1 MLSWPIV
8 ALLNNV
14 VQLPGNESRLVHSV
28 DSLRH
33 RNAEEPGANARPL
46 QTPTSATSI
55 ETTVMFGA
63 AETYLPL
70 LSNSLLPYEPSLP
83 SSPTSLSAVGDRW
96 SLHANVNATFGQPS
110 FTSRGLDVRLATS
123 DLQDVLRCLPIQPY
137 WPKRRGKSAH
147 ANDACTTTA
156 SLYAIGPVIAGRA
169 AQDRATQLN
178 LGVMLSS

>member
-14 VQLPGNESRLVHSV
+14 VQLPGDESRLVHSV

-46 QTPTSATSI
+46 QTPTSI

-70 LSNSLLPYEPSLP
+70 LFNSLLPYEPREGEEAGGG
-83 SSPTSLSAVGDRW
+83 TQQDGKKQRQ
-96 SLHANVNATFGQPS
+96 GRKR
-110 FTSRGLDVRLATS
+110 SRGD
-123 DLQDVLRCLPIQPY
+123 
-137 WPKRRGKSAH
+137 G
-147 ANDACTTTA
+147 
-156 SLYAIGPVIAGRA
+156 
-169 AQDRATQLN
+169 
-178 LGVMLSS
+178 